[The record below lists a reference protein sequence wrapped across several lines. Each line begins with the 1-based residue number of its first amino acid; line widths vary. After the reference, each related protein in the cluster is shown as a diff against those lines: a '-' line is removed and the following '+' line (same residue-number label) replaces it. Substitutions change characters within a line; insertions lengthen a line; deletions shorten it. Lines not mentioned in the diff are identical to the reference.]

1 MIVFIAVVSM
11 SVGLFGNEEVSTG
24 SRSMLVS
31 VRQLGHRVLAAKA
44 KIETSPQDAKD
55 REEANTKINSILD
68 KLDG

>member
-1 MIVFIAVVSM
+1 M